1 MSYKGFNSVQLR
13 RPERSTFDL
22 SHEKR
27 VSTRI
32 GKLTPI
38 LCQETMPNDTFFGS
52 AEVLVKLAPMIA
64 PIFQR
69 MTMYVHYFFV
79 PNRLLWDEWED
90 FITGGREGL
99 AVTNPPV
106 PPYAL
111 IDEIQAEGGSWL
123 AKGKVHDYL
132 GLPPIADADLN
143 WDDVRLDLMPSA
155 AWWKVWYDYY
165 RDRNFTA
172 DNEGLLPLPSGQNPT
187 ASLSSVMFNAQ
198 YRAWPKDIFT
208 SSLPWTQRGA
218 EVLMPL
224 EGVATEVRSLGGG
237 MPPNA
242 YFLATSDGAGIT
254 AGKLTTADSLNPT
267 VDMSQAEIVF
277 ENSEITLND
286 FRRANALQMWLE
298 RNALSGSR
306 YNESILAHFGRRTS
320 DGRLQRAEY
329 LGGGKA
335 IVKVDELLTTAYSQD
350 AADETVPP
358 ANPMGSG
365 GAYGN
370 TNRFSYNCE
379 EHGFLIGI
387 LSVIPTTG
395 YDQGWPRMFFQRRS
409 FLDYPWPAF
418 AHLGEQPI
426 YKAEVNAIPVTTVGN
441 QATAELWPLH
451 GYQSRYAEWKSA
463 YSTAAGDF
471 RTGQSLEFWHLVRK
485 FSGETTLG
493 AAFTTYD
500 DANQDRI
507 FNVTGVDTL
516 WLYIYHDLK
525 VKRSLPYFG
534 TPRL

>member
-1 MSYKGFNSVQLR
+1 MSYKGFSSVELK
-13 RPERSTFDL
+13 RPQRSTFDL

-38 LCQETMPNDTFFGS
+38 LCQETIPNDTFYGS
-52 AEVLVKLAPMIA
+52 AEVLVKLAPMVA

-79 PNRLLWDEWED
+79 PNRLLWKDWEL
-90 FITGGREGL
+90 FITAGPAGNS
-99 AVTNPPV
+99 APV
-106 PPYAL
+106 PPWVDVEDLLEAAQSYLA
-111 IDEIQAEGGSWL
+111 GG
-123 AKGKVHDYL
+123 KIGDYL
-132 GLPPIADADLN
+132 GLPPIPDSATT
-143 WDDVRLDLMPSA
+143 WDEVKLHLMPFA
-155 AWWKVWYDYY
+155 AWYKVWYDFY
-165 RDRNFTA
+165 RDRNFQA
-172 DNEGLLPLPSGQNPT
+172 DSNTLPLASGEIGLG
-187 ASLSSVMFNAQ
+187 AISSVFWNPQ

-224 EGVATEVRSLGGG
+224 EG
-237 MPPNA
+237 
-242 YFLATSDGAGIT
+242 
-254 AGKLTTADSLNPT
+254 TADYVRDFNTGLAVGLDKDLGTGTGAAIAGDLYTHDTSGATNYGR
-267 VDMSQAEIVF
+267 AELVF

-286 FRRANALQMWLE
+286 FRRANALQQWLE
-298 RNALSGSR
+298 RNALAGSR

-335 IVKVDELLTTAYSQD
+335 TIKVDEIMTTAYSQD

-358 ANPMGSG
+358 ANPTGAA

-379 EHGFLIGI
+379 EHGFVIGI

-395 YDQGWPRMFFQRRS
+395 YDQGWPRMFFQRNT
-409 FLDYPWPAF
+409 FLDYPWPTF

-426 YKAEVNAIPVTTVGN
+426 YKGEVNAIGGTTIKQDAV
-441 QATAELWPLH
+441 EDWPIH

-471 RTGQSLEFWHLVRK
+471 RTGDSLEFWHLVRK
-485 FSGETTLG
+485 FTGETTLN

-525 VKRSLPYFG
+525 VRRSLPYFG
-534 TPRL
+534 TPRLQ